1 MEPAPSR
8 SDFLHPQPGE
18 GCSSGSVLKRTMA
31 LKTTNSGQTGEQAL
45 PNESQS
51 FPELTVQAEGTADRL
66 RRVNETGKADCLETI
81 EVELAVEYDIDS
93 YDEWR
98 NLVDP
103 EYIKHG
109 RTVEKGTI
117 IDDLLDRLEGH
128 YRRQSSSRYEAPDWN
143 LTVTGSATAWRRLL
157 MEFSQMRGSDSD
169 RADKG
174 TLRLKR
180 LLAADLVDTGAAL
193 AALELINQYDLD
205 RSTDTFIAEVTD
217 STDGE

>member
-1 MEPAPSR
+1 
-8 SDFLHPQPGE
+8 
-18 GCSSGSVLKRTMA
+18 MA
-31 LKTTNSGQTGEQAL
+31 SKTTNSEQTGEQ
-45 PNESQS
+45 QS
-51 FPELTVQAEGTADRL
+51 ASSEAQFPDLTVRAEGPADRL
-66 RRVNETGKADCLETI
+66 RRVNEPGKADCLETV
-81 EVELAVEYDIDS
+81 EVELAAEYDIDS

-103 EYIKHG
+103 DYAIHG
-109 RTVEKGTI
+109 QTVEKGTI

-143 LTVTGSATAWRRLL
+143 LTVTGSATAWRRLF
-157 MEFSQMRGSDSD
+157 MEFTQMRGSDSD
-169 RADKG
+169 RAHKG

-180 LLAADLVDTGAAL
+180 LLAAGVVDTGAAL